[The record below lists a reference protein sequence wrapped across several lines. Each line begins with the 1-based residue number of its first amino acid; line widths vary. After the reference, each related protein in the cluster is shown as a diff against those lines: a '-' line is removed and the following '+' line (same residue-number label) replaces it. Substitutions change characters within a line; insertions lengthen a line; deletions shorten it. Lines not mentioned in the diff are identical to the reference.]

1 MESNK
6 RKVKKP
12 RLEER
17 ETIINFDE
25 RYPLADIFTYNQK
38 LQRRLLR
45 YCKEH
50 PECCRHVR
58 TEPEG
63 SMTFYLDK
71 ARLSIAFT
79 APYTEEKRK
88 RFAELGRSSLL
99 MQQLKE
105 AKSR

>member
-1 MESNK
+1 MENNK
-6 RKVKKP
+6 RKVIKP

-58 TEPEG
+58 TELEG
-63 SMTFYLDK
+63 AMTFYLDK

-79 APYTEEKRK
+79 APYSEERRK
-88 RFAELGRSSLL
+88 QYIEFGKKS
-99 MQQLKE
+99 QLIMRKH
-105 AKSR
+105 